1 MYLNRRMLCF
11 AFFISAL
18 CSLSTVAFA
27 IEEKLAIIKDNVNR
41 RGLTLQVYTPPL
53 APENRLEA
61 KLFQDVQI
69 FGNVASLAAGNVSG
83 AAGDEFIF
91 LTHGR
96 FGSNGLY
103 LYTVKP
109 EDGALFFRLLAD
121 DRSLE
126 RNVQFAT
133 LCDCDSDPEK
143 ELAVIKRLQNGSHQL
158 IIYDLPTRRRGN
170 ALAIAGAANIGN
182 NIIGLSAGDMAG
194 DSKSELV
201 IAQKNGNGTVR
212 VEIYSPPSSLSDSLG
227 PPLLSYSDLG
237 RDIIPDGLAV
247 GDFDNDSEDEI
258 ALVRSLKNGTYSLDI
273 LKAPTA
279 FEDEAPVFIASDV
292 NIGQNVAKITAFKI
306 KAAGPSFNQ
315 PPQAVINANPQKGP
329 LPLTVTLDGSNSQ
342 DADGFIQ
349 HYRWEFDNG
358 QIITGPN
365 LEYTYDTPG
374 AHVVTLTVIDN
385 ENSKDS
391 TQITI
396 EVTEAA
402 NNNDTTDSQNL
413 LPAEQELIKLINQ
426 ERQKH
431 NLASLKIHSALVAA
445 AKGHSKDM
453 AQNNFI
459 SHRGS
464 NGSSPFT
471 RMADAG
477 YRFRTAG
484 ENVAAGYSSPQAVL
498 TGWMNSPGHRR
509 NILNASYCELGVG
522 YAYQGRSTYRHYWT
536 LTLGCR

>member
-1 MYLNRRMLCF
+1 MYLHRKMLCF
-11 AFFISAL
+11 AFLISTL

-27 IEEKLAIIKDNVNR
+27 IEEKLAIIKNNANGQ
-41 RGLTLQVYTPPL
+41 GLTLQVYTPPL
-53 APENRLEA
+53 APKNRLEA

-69 FGNVASLAAGNVSG
+69 FGNVASLAAGNING
-83 AAGDEFIF
+83 TTGDEFIF
-91 LTHGR
+91 LTDGS

-109 EDGALFFRLLAD
+109 EDGALSFHLLAD

-143 ELAVIKRLQNGSHQL
+143 ELAIIKRLQNGSHQL
-158 IIYDLPTRRRGN
+158 IIYDLPTRRWGN

-194 DSKSELV
+194 NSKSELV

-237 RDIIPDGLAV
+237 SDIIPDGLAV
-247 GDFDNDSEDEI
+247 GDFDHDSEDEI
-258 ALVRSLKNGTYSLDI
+258 ALVRSLKNGAHGLDI

-279 FEDEAPVFIASDV
+279 FGDEDPVFIASNV
-292 NIGQNVAKITAFKI
+292 NIGQNVAKMTAFKI
-306 KAAGPSFNQ
+306 NTAGPSFNQ
-315 PPQAVINANPQKGP
+315 PPQAVVNANPRKGS

-349 HYRWEFDNG
+349 HYLWEFDNG
-358 QIITGPN
+358 QIITGPK
-365 LEYTYDTPG
+365 LQYTYDTPG

-385 ENSKDS
+385 ENSQDS

-396 EVTEAA
+396 EATEAA

-413 LPAEQELIKLINQ
+413 LPAERELIKLINQ
-426 ERQKH
+426 ERQKY
-431 NLASLKIHSALVAA
+431 NLASLKVHSALVTA
-445 AKGHSKDM
+445 AKEHSKDM

-459 SHRGS
+459 SHTGS
-464 NGSSPFT
+464 DGSSPFT

-498 TGWMNSPGHRR
+498 AGWMNSPGHRR
-509 NILNASYCELGVG
+509 NLLNANYCELGVG
-522 YAYQGRSTYRHYWT
+522 YAYQGRSTYGRYWT